1 MPDRPVPPR
10 DEYLARI
17 HRVQDHIE
25 RHLAEV
31 LRLEDLA
38 RVACFSPFHFHR
50 IYAAVTGE
58 TIHEFVSRL
67 RLERAAG
74 QLLRFPERSVTEIAL
89 DAGFGGSA
97 AFARAFRAAYGAT
110 ATELRKIGKPLRK
123 RGEEAPEAEG
133 YVAPVGAAPDGPD
146 AAAAPRVTSMS
157 GQETK
162 GGKAKKPADAIRVE
176 ELPAFTV
183 AYVRHVGP
191 YQEDPGLFGRL
202 FGRLGQW
209 AGPRGLIGKDT
220 RWLAMF
226 HDDPEVTPPEKLRVS
241 ACLSVPAGTPG
252 ERDVNVME
260 LPAGK
265 CAVARFSIQGKEWSA
280 AWNWLMGEWLPASG
294 YQPDDRPC
302 YEVYLSQPGEPVMIA
317 DIVQPVKA
325 L

>member
-25 RHLAEV
+25 RHLGEE

-58 TIHEFVSRL
+58 TIRGFVARV
-67 RLERAAG
+67 RLERAASA
-74 QLLRFPERSVTEIAL
+74 LLRQPERSVTEIAL

-97 AFARAFRAAYGAT
+97 AFARAFRAAYGTT
-110 ATELRKIGKPLRK
+110 ATQFRKTGKPLRK
-123 RGEEAPEAEG
+123 RGEEGAEGAG
-133 YVAPVGAAPDGPD
+133 YVAPVGAAPDGPE
-146 AAAAPRVTSMS
+146 AAAGRRADMN
-157 GQETK
+157 
-162 GGKAKKPADAIRVE
+162 GKEKKQADELRVE

-191 YQEDPGLFGRL
+191 YAGNPELFAQL

-209 AGPRGLIGKDT
+209 AGPRGLIGKDA
-220 RWLAMF
+220 RWLAIY
-226 HDDPEVTPPEKLRVS
+226 HDDPEITPPEKLRLS
-241 ACLSVPAGTPG
+241 CCISVPAGTKG
-252 ERDVNVME
+252 ERDVSVLE
-260 LPAGK
+260 IPAGR
-265 CAVARFSIQGKEWSA
+265 CAVARFTLRGDEYAA

-302 YEVYLSQPGEPVMIA
+302 YEVYLSGPE
-317 DIVQPVKA
+317 DPVKVVQLVEPIKA

>member
-1 MPDRPVPPR
+1 MGSMPGSPIPPR

-25 RHLAEV
+25 RHLGEE
-31 LRLEDLA
+31 LRLEELA

-50 IYAAVTGE
+50 VYAAVTGE
-58 TIHEFVSRL
+58 TIREFVARL
-67 RLERAAG
+67 RLERAASA
-74 QLLRFPERSVTEIAL
+74 LLRFPERSVTEIAL

-97 AFARAFRAAYGAT
+97 AFARAFRAAYGTT
-110 ATELRKIGKPLRK
+110 ATEFRKLGKPLRK
-123 RGEEAPEAEG
+123 RGEVRPESAA
-133 YVAPVGAAPDGPD
+133 YVASVGAAPDGPV
-146 AAAAPRVTSMS
+146 AADVRRADMN
-157 GQETK
+157 
-162 GGKAKKPADAIRVE
+162 GKAKKQADAVRVE

-191 YQEDPGLFGRL
+191 YAGDAELFGRL

-209 AGPRGLIGKDT
+209 AGPRGLIAKDA
-220 RWLAMF
+220 RWLAMY
-226 HDDPEVTPPEKLRVS
+226 HDDPEITPAEKLRLSV
-241 ACLSVPAGTPG
+241 CLSVPAGTQG

-260 LPAGK
+260 IPAGK
-265 CAVARFSIQGKEWSA
+265 SAVARFSLDRSEYAA
-280 AWNWLMGEWLPASG
+280 AWNWFMGEWLPASG

-302 YEVYLSQPGEPVMIA
+302 YEVYLSQPEDPVQRV

>member
-1 MPDRPVPPR
+1 MPGRPIPPR

-25 RHLAEV
+25 RHLGEE
-31 LRLEDLA
+31 LRLEELA

-50 IYAAVTGE
+50 VYAAITGE
-58 TIHEFVSRL
+58 TIREFVARL
-67 RLERAAG
+67 RLERAASA
-74 QLLRFPERSVTEIAL
+74 LLRHPDRSVTEIAL

-97 AFARAFRAAYGAT
+97 AFARAFRAAYGTT
-110 ATELRKIGKPLRK
+110 ATEFRKIGKPLRK
-123 RGEEAPEAEG
+123 RGEEGAEGAG
-133 YVAPVGAAPDGPD
+133 YVAPVGAAPDGP
-146 AAAAPRVTSMS
+146 AAPDEARADMN
-157 GQETK
+157 
-162 GGKAKKPADAIRVE
+162 GKARKQADAVRVE

-191 YQEDPGLFGRL
+191 YAGDGELFGRL

-209 AGPRGLIGKDT
+209 AGPRGLITKDA
-220 RWLAMF
+220 RWLAMY
-226 HDDPEVTPPEKLRVS
+226 HDDPEITPAEKLRLSV
-241 ACLSVPAGTPG
+241 CISVPAGTQG

-260 LPAGK
+260 IPGGK
-265 CAVARFSIQGKEWSA
+265 CAVAQFSLQMHEYGA

-302 YEVYLSQPGEPVMIA
+302 YEAYLSAQEDPVQRV